1 MNELP
6 KRTWGHTATVQR
18 VAQPWI
24 RRASFI
30 GDSRPIADLRRLAA
44 RLADFPFPIL
54 ISGETGTGKYELARH
69 IHEKS
74 SRVGDP
80 FIDVHCANLTSTLFE
95 SELFGHERGAF
106 TDARDQRVGRVELA
120 GRGTLL
126 FDEIDCLDL
135 SLQAKLLRLVDH
147 RLFERVGGRE
157 TLSCEAALIFTTNRN
172 LWQMV
177 DDGSFR
183 ADLLAR
189 ISWSPL
195 FVPALREHPEDI
207 TFLAGMFLE
216 EARARFK
223 LPQLRWDTAALRLL
237 CSQDWPGNVRE
248 LKSITYLA
256 AYLHD
261 DNMLSAEHVEPLLA
275 ARRPSGGGGHTAA
288 LDLAGARVHSER
300 EVIAEALRRT
310 EGNRVRAA
318 KLLNIA
324 RRTLQGKI
332 AKYGL

>member
-1 MNELP
+1 MERIGQSAP
-6 KRTWGHTATVQR
+6 
-18 VAQPWI
+18 

-74 SRVGDP
+74 SRAGNP
-80 FIDVHCANLTSTLFE
+80 FVDVHCANLTSTLFE

-106 TDARDQRVGRVELA
+106 TDARDQRAGRVELA

-135 SLQAKLLRLVDH
+135 TLQAKLLRLVDH

-157 TLSCEAALIFTTNRN
+157 TLSCDAAMIFTTNRD

-177 DDGSFR
+177 ADGSFR
-183 ADLLAR
+183 ADLLTR

-195 FVPALREHPEDI
+195 YIPALREHPEDI

-216 EARARFK
+216 EARARFN
-223 LPQLRWDTAALRLL
+223 LPQVRWDTGALRLL
-237 CSQDWPGNVRE
+237 CAHDWPGNVRE
-248 LKSITYLA
+248 LRNVLERAMIFAPAPRLDA
-256 AYLHD
+256 ADL
-261 DNMLSAEHVEPLLA
+261 VLLKTEDFGGDGASGA
-275 ARRPSGGGGHTAA
+275 ADGYFRFRSGGT
-288 LDLAGARVHSER
+288 LDDLEYEYIKHILTTRKASYAD
-300 EVIAEALRRT
+300 L
-310 EGNRVRAA
+310 A
-318 KLLNIA
+318 KLLGISKK
-324 RRTLQGKI
+324 TLWEKRK
-332 AKYGL
+332 KYNLDPEVEEAE

>member
-1 MNELP
+1 MAP
-6 KRTWGHTATVQR
+6 AQR
-18 VAQPWI
+18 NGQPAP
-24 RRASFI
+24 RRAAFT

-44 RLADFPFPIL
+44 RLSDFPFPIL

-74 SRVGDP
+74 SRVAEP

-106 TDARDQRVGRVELA
+106 TDARDQRAGRVELA
-120 GRGTLL
+120 GGGTLL

-135 SLQAKLLRLVDH
+135 TLQAKLLRLVDH

-157 TLSCEAALIFTTNRN
+157 TLSCDAALIFTTNRD

-177 DDGSFR
+177 ADGTFR

-195 FVPALREHPEDI
+195 FIPALRDHPEDI

-216 EARARFK
+216 EARMRFS

-237 CSQDWPGNVRE
+237 CVYPWPGNVRE

-256 AYLHD
+256 AYLHQD
-261 DNMLSAEHVEPLLA
+261 HAIRADRIEALLA
-275 ARRPSGGGGHTAA
+275 ARHAATGGCHNPA
-288 LDLAGARVHSER
+288 LDLAGARLQSER

>member
-1 MNELP
+1 M
-6 KRTWGHTATVQR
+6 QR
-18 VAQPWI
+18 IGQSGT
-24 RRASFI
+24 RRAAFT
-30 GDSRPIADLRRLAA
+30 GDSRPIADLRRLAT

-74 SRVGDP
+74 RRAGNP
-80 FIDVHCANLTSTLFE
+80 FIDVHCANLTPTLFE
-95 SELFGHERGAF
+95 AELFGHERGAF
-106 TDARDQRVGRVELA
+106 TDARDQRTGRAELA

-126 FDEIDCLDL
+126 FDEIDCLDPT
-135 SLQAKLLRLVDH
+135 LQAKLLRLVDH

-157 TLSCEAALIFTTNRN
+157 TLSCDAALIFTTNRD

-177 DDGSFR
+177 AQGTFR

-195 FVPALREHPEDI
+195 FIPALREHREDI

-216 EARARFK
+216 EARARFN
-223 LPQLRWDTAALRLL
+223 LPQVRWDTGALRLL
-237 CSQDWPGNVRE
+237 CAHDWPGNVRE

-256 AYLHD
+256 AYLHEG
-261 DNMLSAEHVEPLLA
+261 NTIHAERVESLLA
-275 ARRPSGGGGHTAA
+275 ARHSAIGGGHNPA
-288 LDLAGARVHSER
+288 LDLADARLQSER
-300 EVIAEALRRT
+300 DVIAEALRRT
-310 EGNRVRAA
+310 DGNRVHAA
-318 KLLNIA
+318 RMLNIG